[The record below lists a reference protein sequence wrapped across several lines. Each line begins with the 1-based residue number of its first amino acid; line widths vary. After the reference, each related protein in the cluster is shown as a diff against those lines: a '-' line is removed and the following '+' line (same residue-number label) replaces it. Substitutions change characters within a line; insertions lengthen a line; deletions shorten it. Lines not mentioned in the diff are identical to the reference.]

1 MLMLMFHPCFI
12 LHHRAT
18 RGNLVSVPGCEGAGG
33 AAGGEEESSV
43 ISKMSKP
50 PTRDNGSEAS
60 SSLVVVRPPT
70 CALLFKGANYVG
82 GAAAAESRSLTLSK
96 RVSPAPCP
104 MFASSAVCHR
114 TIKHFQSFVN
124 FDLCLLRGAPPS
136 PSRTYS
142 LSKDFWCPGMSYFFD
157 LRQ

>member
-33 AAGGEEESSV
+33 AGGAAGGEESSV

-60 SSLVVVRPPT
+60 SSLVVGRGRQRVLYSSKAQIT
-70 CALLFKGANYVG
+70 W
-82 GAAAAESRSLTLSK
+82 AAARSLTLSK

-114 TIKHFQSFVN
+114 TIKQFQSFVN
-124 FDLCLLRGAPPS
+124 FDLCLVRGA
-136 PSRTYS
+136 RAHLTYVHTI
-142 LSKDFWCPGMSYFFD
+142 
-157 LRQ
+157 